1 MSNLF
6 PTVEG
11 LKKACIYEVNTRQYT
26 KEGTFEAFIKHL
38 PRLKDMGV
46 GVLWLMPIQPISIIE
61 RQGTLGSYYAAAS
74 YTEINEEY
82 GTKADFKKLVDEAH
96 KLDIKI
102 IIDWVA
108 NHTGYDHHW
117 TVEHPEWYM
126 KDTAGNF
133 IEENGW
139 KDVIDLDYSNSAMRA
154 AMIEAMQYWVREFD
168 IDGFRCD
175 MAHLVPLD
183 FWKDARTQCDGIKPL
198 FWLAE
203 CEEVQYHDVFDVS
216 YAWNWMHKTESYIK
230 GEHSLNESYNI
241 LHSYSQY
248 PPDSYKMF
256 FTSNHDENSWTGTEY
271 DKYVNAAKSMA
282 VFTFTWKG
290 FPLIY
295 SGQEIP
301 NKKRLLFFD
310 KDELNWS
317 DIKLHDFYKT
327 LIELHKSDAVISG
340 ETFIL
345 PVQHNGAMGF
355 FRKHGDE
362 VVLVLLNFSAE
373 YVRFSLNHQWMK
385 GYFTQVFSGIQY
397 EFNEGENFQL
407 SPYEYLVYRT
417 KLS

>member
-6 PTVEG
+6 PTVEWS
-11 LKKACIYEVNTRQYT
+11 KKASIYEVNTRQYT
-26 KEGTFEAFIKHL
+26 KEGSFEAFSKHL
-38 PRLKDMGV
+38 PRLKEIGV
-46 GVLWLMPIQPISIIE
+46 GILWLMPIQPISLKE

-74 YTEINEEY
+74 YIEINEEY
-82 GTKADFKKLVDEAH
+82 GTKADFKLLIDEAH
-96 KLDIKI
+96 KLGIKI

-117 TVEHPEWYM
+117 TIEHPDWYM
-126 KDTAGNF
+126 KDAAGNF
-133 IEENGW
+133 VEENGW
-139 KDVIDLDYSNSAMRA
+139 KDVIDLDYSNSAMRT
-154 AMIEAMQYWVREFD
+154 AMIEAMQYWVKDFD

-183 FWKDARTQCDGIKPL
+183 FWKDARTQCDNIKSL

-203 CEEVQYHDVFDVS
+203 CEEVKYHDVFDVT
-216 YAWNWMHKTESYIK
+216 YAWNWMHKTESFIK
-230 GEHSLNESYNI
+230 GEHTLNEVYNV

-256 FTSNHDENSWTGTEY
+256 FTSNHDENSWMGTEY
-271 DKYVNAAKSMA
+271 DKYGNAAKSMA

-290 FPLIY
+290 YPLIY

-301 NKKRLLFFD
+301 NKKKLLFFD
-310 KDELNWS
+310 KDKLNWG

-327 LIELHKSDAVISG
+327 LIELHKSEAIISG

-345 PVQHNGAMGF
+345 PIQHNGAMGF
-355 FRKHGDE
+355 FRKKGDE

-373 YVRFSLNHQWMK
+373 YIRFTLNHQWMK
-385 GYFTQVFSGIQY
+385 GTFNHVFSGIQY
-397 EFNEGENFQL
+397 SFNEVEKFQL
-407 SPYEYLVYRT
+407 SPYEYLVYNG

>member
-6 PTVEG
+6 PTIEWS
-11 LKKACIYEVNTRQYT
+11 KNECIYEVNTRQYT
-26 KEGTFEAFIKHL
+26 KEGTFEAFRKHL
-38 PRLKDMGV
+38 PRLKEMGV
-46 GVLWLMPIQPISIIE
+46 GILWLMPIQPISIKV

-74 YTEINEEY
+74 YIEINEEY
-82 GTKADFKKLVDEAH
+82 GTKADFKLLIDEAH
-96 KLDIKI
+96 KLGIKI

-117 TVEHPEWYM
+117 TIEHPDWYM
-126 KDTAGNF
+126 KDAAGNF
-133 IEENGW
+133 VEENGW
-139 KDVIDLDYSNSAMRA
+139 KDVIDLDYSNSAMRT
-154 AMIEAMQYWVREFD
+154 AMIEAMQYWVKDFD

-183 FWKDARTQCDGIKPL
+183 FWKDARTQCDNIKSL

-203 CEEVQYHDVFDVS
+203 CEEVKYHDVFDVS
-216 YAWNWMHKTESYIK
+216 YAWNWMHKTESFIK
-230 GEHSLNESYNI
+230 GEHTLNEVYNV

-248 PPDSYKMF
+248 PADSYKMF

-271 DKYVNAAKSMA
+271 DKYGNAAKSMA

-290 FPLIY
+290 YPLIY

-301 NKKRLLFFD
+301 NKKKLLFFD

-327 LIELHKSDAVISG
+327 LIELHKSEAIISG

-345 PVQHNGAMGF
+345 PVQNNGAMGF
-355 FRKHGDE
+355 FRKKDKE

-373 YVRFSLNHQWMK
+373 YIRFSLNHQWMK
-385 GYFTQVFSGIQY
+385 GTFNHVFSGIQY
-397 EFNEGENFQL
+397 SFNEVEKFQL
-407 SPYEYLVYRT
+407 SPYEYLVYNG